1 MIETPTLFVLGA
13 GASKPYGYPTGPELR
28 SEIVRHFFT
37 AFQLL
42 LKQDS
47 LINAEEKVKLLKKIP
62 EFINTFKKSS
72 IESIDKFLALNP
84 IFSNFG
90 KMAITQ
96 IILTK
101 EKTSKFREN
110 LNDSNEDWYN
120 LLFNRMISTFNTP
133 NDIDKFRENKIAF
146 ITFNYDRSLE
156 HFLYESFFNAFSQNS
171 DLIKIGL
178 NWQKK
183 YLPFPI
189 IHVYGQ
195 VDNHVINGGSKY
207 GSEVDFEKIQNLSG
221 GIRVIGERSQG
232 MKEQVK
238 DLIANYKRI
247 FFLGFGYAIDNLE
260 AIGLPE
266 GINEEWDIYG
276 TAKGMTEKE
285 INNVKS
291 LFNQF
296 FMNKAYA
303 MIKPRIENRNSN
315 ELLRAYLYM

>member
-1 MIETPTLFVLGA
+1 M
-13 GASKPYGYPTGPELR
+13 
-28 SEIVRHFFT
+28 
-37 AFQLL
+37 
-42 LKQDS
+42 
-47 LINAEEKVKLLKKIP
+47 KKIP

-178 NWQKK
+178 NWQEK

-221 GIRVIGERSQG
+221 GIQIIGERSQG

-260 AIGLPE
+260 AIGLPG

-291 LFNQF
+291 LFNQL
-296 FMNKAYA
+296 FMNKVYG
-303 MIKPRIENRNSN
+303 ND
-315 ELLRAYLYM
+315 